1 MIALLVRKC
10 KDKELEEQHGHGWN
24 NNDQREKKNSKFQRL
39 TVSLFLS
46 FFER

>member
-24 NNDQREKKNSKFQRL
+24 NNDQREKKLNIPKAYCKFI
-39 TVSLFLS
+39 FI
-46 FFER
+46 FF